1 MIYAIGDGNKVK
13 IGYSKNPRRRLRQ
26 LQTGHP
32 NKLKLL
38 HTWEGDKL
46 AEKRI
51 HYILK
56 PLILRHNSEWFKIS
70 LNDLG
75 IIDEIL
81 AKV

>member
-13 IGYSKNPRRRLRQ
+13 IGYSKNPQKRLKQ

-46 AEKRI
+46 AEK
-51 HYILK
+51 K
-56 PLILRHNSEWFKIS
+56 GF
-70 LNDLG
+70 
-75 IIDEIL
+75 IIF
-81 AKV
+81 